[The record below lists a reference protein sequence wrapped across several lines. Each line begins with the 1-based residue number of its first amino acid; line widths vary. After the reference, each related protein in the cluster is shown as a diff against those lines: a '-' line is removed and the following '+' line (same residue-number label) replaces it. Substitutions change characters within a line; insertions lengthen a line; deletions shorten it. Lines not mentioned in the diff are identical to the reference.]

1 MGNPIT
7 GEVDFPVGDQ
17 TYRLRLSINQLIE
30 VEDITGLGIVQ
41 IANLFADP
49 DTIKA
54 RDVRAV
60 LWGALREHHPEIDLV
75 GAGEIM
81 TRARLQSTIDHVGK
95 ALQAAFPQAED
106 RKPPSRR
113 RDRAG
118 TGNVSS

>member
-7 GEVDFPVGDQ
+7 GEVDFPVGED
-17 TYRLRLSINQLIE
+17 TYRLRLSINELIE

-49 DTIKA
+49 KTIKA

-60 LWGALREHHPEIDLV
+60 LWGALREHHPDIDLL

-81 TRARLQSTIDHVGK
+81 ARARMQSTIDHVGR
-95 ALQAAFPQAED
+95 ALQAAFPPAEG
-106 RKPPSRR
+106 KEPPSRKR
-113 RDRAG
+113 GRAG
-118 TGNVSS
+118 TGNAST